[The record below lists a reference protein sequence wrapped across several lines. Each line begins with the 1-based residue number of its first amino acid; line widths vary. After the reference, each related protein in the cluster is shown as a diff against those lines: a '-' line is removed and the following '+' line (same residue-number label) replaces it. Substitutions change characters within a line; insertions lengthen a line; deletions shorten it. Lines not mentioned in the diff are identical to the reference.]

1 MSTTPCRST
10 RKKSRPIKT
19 ELSRIEYEE
28 YAQMLR
34 DASEC
39 YERNQR
45 KRVAERKEKA
55 EALQVKTFTDNL
67 LDV

>member
-1 MSTTPCRST
+1 MCSTPRSST
-10 RKKSRPIKT
+10 RKNTRPIKT

-28 YAQMLR
+28 YAKMLR

-45 KRVAERKEKA
+45 KRAAERNREG
-55 EALQVKTFTDNL
+55 
-67 LDV
+67 